1 MSGKR
6 AIKNERMG
14 ENKERDN
21 WSKERV
27 RMEKRKRKII
37 GVKKEREFSKE
48 RERTEKRKRKRIV
61 EMI

>member
-1 MSGKR
+1 MKMSGKR

-37 GVKKEREFSKE
+37 GEKKEKDNWSKE
-48 RERTEKRKRKRIV
+48 RE
-61 EMI
+61 

>member
-1 MSGKR
+1 MKMSGKR

-14 ENKERDN
+14 EKKERDN

-37 GVKKEREFSKE
+37 GEKKEKDNWSKE
-48 RERTEKRKRKRIV
+48 RERI
-61 EMI
+61 